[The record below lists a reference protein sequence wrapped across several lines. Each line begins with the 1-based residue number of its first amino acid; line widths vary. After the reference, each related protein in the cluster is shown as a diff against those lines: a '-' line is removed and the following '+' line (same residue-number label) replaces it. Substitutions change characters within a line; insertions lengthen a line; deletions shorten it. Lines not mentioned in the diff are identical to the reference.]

1 MWEGERQIESGGI
14 TNVDLLIKL
23 YILTRRSSTFAI
35 SEQDCQHSQ
44 AYKLNQVTSQES
56 EDCAGGG
63 GMSMLPAGL
72 TSFVTFC
79 LFL

>member
-44 AYKLNQVTSQES
+44 AYK
-56 EDCAGGG
+56 
-63 GMSMLPAGL
+63 
-72 TSFVTFC
+72 
-79 LFL
+79 